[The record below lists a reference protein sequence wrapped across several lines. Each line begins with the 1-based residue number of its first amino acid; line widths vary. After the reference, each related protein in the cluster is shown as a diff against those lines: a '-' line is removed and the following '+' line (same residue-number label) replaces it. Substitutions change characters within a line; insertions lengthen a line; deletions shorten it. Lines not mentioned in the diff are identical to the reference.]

1 MPGEWRPEEI
11 EYKDLPINPSFLIS
25 YVTLDKPLD
34 KQFTYLY
41 NKGRETNIFSS

>member
-11 EYKDLPINPSFLIS
+11 GYKDLPINPSFLIS
-25 YVTLDKPLD
+25 YVILDESLH